1 MFRQKILSMVIL
13 AGMLLGQAV
22 PTAYAATLCDQAQ
35 FVSDITVPD
44 GASFAPGASFT
55 KTWRFMNA
63 GTCAWTT
70 SYRLVYAGGD
80 AMGSVLSVN
89 LPVNVAPGQMLD
101 ISVNLTAPVAP
112 GRYKSLWK
120 FANASGIQFGVGDSA
135 SDAFWVDINVVDTN
149 AVIYD
154 FAANAPYAQWK
165 SGAGTLPFPGTS
177 GDSRGFAYQV
187 DRPHLEDDSYD
198 SLPGLLVVPQNK
210 YNGYIQA
217 TYPEFQVQ
225 QGDRLQT
232 LVNCEFGAT
241 GCYVTF
247 RIDYLLPNG
256 AQKTLWSWKEAH
268 DKRFYRANIDLG
280 ALAGQRVRFVF
291 MLLSTGLA
299 SGDRAIWGS
308 PRIVRSGTGQPPA
321 PPATLTPL
329 PPLTPTP
336 TPITPPPPPVNPLG
350 CDRASFVTDVNVPDG
365 TTFAPGAAFSKT
377 WRIKNSGACTWT
389 KDYRLTY
396 YSGEL
401 MNAQVTVPMPFF
413 VYPGETVDLTVNLVA
428 PSAPGDY
435 RGFWILANASG
446 TLFGI
451 GSNASNPFW
460 VDIKVAG
467 EAPQEMGYNFWSNA
481 CSAQWKSGAGALP
494 CPGTAGDR
502 KGFVI
507 ADGFSHLED
516 GTMGPLPTLL
526 MSPEN
531 KYNGYIQGFYPAFTV
546 QPGDRFRTVVG
557 CDYGANCYVTFRL
570 DYMTPNG
577 GIFNFWQW
585 REQNDGKNYMA
596 DVDLTP
602 LAGRSV
608 RFILTILATGSAS
621 GDRVRWG
628 GPMIVRR
635 DAAVP
640 PTLTPVPPTAP
651 PTSDWLIY
659 VNTPHGFGFK
669 YPPQSQVIS
678 QQDNFVRINLPIQP
692 GTNLREKYLEAVV
705 TENTGLCQSPFA
717 ASSMLA
723 TSETVTIN
731 GTSFLKQT
739 GRDAGA
745 GNFYDWVAY
754 STPRNN
760 SCVSV
765 GFLLHSLNA
774 GNFDPPVPAFD
785 RAAESAVFEQI
796 MQTLAWIAPAPTDT
810 PTPTP
815 EAPITSPT
823 IMSLHMLDPMNGWA
837 ISERYVLRTN
847 NGGASWS
854 VALYESFALGGYFAS
869 PTKAWILSRYAEN
882 GAGSLYR
889 TTNGG
894 ANWTRYD
901 VPFNGG
907 SIQFVDDNT
916 GYVFQITGAAMNKQ
930 SVALYKTTDG
940 GATWTKN
947 YDNDP
952 NVPGSS
958 NTLPLGG
965 HKSGITFSNAT
976 TGWIGGDIPTDGY
989 FYFYKTSDSGVTWSR
1004 LQLTTPAGYES
1015 AYISTTAP
1023 KFFGPKDGILPV
1035 WMGIGIGM
1043 RDLFLYTTRDGGD
1056 TWTPSPAFARNAQQ
1070 TVITS
1075 MSHAISW
1082 DWAGVFH
1089 VTNNAGASWTT
1100 ITPNINFGEAFRGLD
1115 FVSAT
1120 TGWVRQITPDG
1131 LTSLFRTLD
1140 GGYTWTLVSG
1150 YPPVPPT
1157 ATPTPAPDPAAFAQT
1172 VVDTLNARNF
1182 TALPPLMN
1190 ETFTFAYWQ
1199 SQGTVYQSETA
1210 VEYLRTSHIGATP
1223 LVPDAAK
1230 DLTALLGGANPYT
1243 TMGLDPAKSRALY
1256 VSGWGLDGRTEA
1268 ILFITQRPD
1277 GSLYWH
1283 SVLMAP
1289 NGFATP
1295 TTLIGPYAVINV
1307 ATNDVLNIRAGA
1319 GVSQPIVGYF
1329 ASDAKDVFR
1338 TGASASVDGAA
1349 WVEVR
1354 RNDGLTGWVN
1364 SYYLTEYVTHEAFC
1378 ADARI
1383 QPLIEQL
1390 KQSMNQSNGSLLS
1403 PIVSPVHGVN
1413 MHLWAY
1419 GPGVNFTQ
1427 ATAASIY
1434 TNATVYN
1441 WGGGPSGIPDTGT
1454 FTAAVKPKYLE
1465 VLNAPNMETYCD
1477 ELTKVFPLWLPWPY
1491 TNIRYYNLYK
1501 PASDQI
1507 LDFRT
1512 LLVGIEYV
1520 NGQPYVYSMVTIVW
1534 EP

>member
-1 MFRQKILSMVIL
+1 MFRQKILSMVLL
-13 AGMLLGQAV
+13 AGILLGQSV
-22 PTAYAATLCDQAQ
+22 PLAHAAAFCDQAQ

-44 GASFAPGASFT
+44 GASFTPGASFT
-55 KTWRFMNA
+55 KTWRFTNA
-63 GTCAWTT
+63 GACTWTT
-70 SYRLVYAGGD
+70 SYKLVHVGGD
-80 AMGSVLSVN
+80 AMGPTTSVN

-101 ISVNLTAPVAP
+101 ISVNLAAPSSP
-112 GRYKSLWK
+112 GHYKSLWK
-120 FANASGIQFGVGDSA
+120 FANASGAQFGIGDSA
-135 SDAFWVDINVVDTN
+135 GDAFWVDINVVSTE

-154 FAANAPYAQWK
+154 FAANAPYAIWR
-165 SGAGTLPFPGTS
+165 SGAGTLPYPGTS
-177 GDSRGFAYQV
+177 GDRRGFSYQV
-187 DRPHLEDDSYD
+187 DSPHLEDDSFD
-198 SLPGLLVVPQNK
+198 SLPGLLTVPQNK

-217 TYPEFQVQ
+217 TYPEFQIQ

-232 LVNCEFGAT
+232 LVSCEFGAT

-268 DKRFYRANIDLG
+268 DKRFYRANLDLS
-280 ALAGQRVRFVF
+280 ALAGQKVRFVF

-299 SGDRAIWGS
+299 SGDRALWGS
-308 PRIVRSGTGQPPA
+308 PRIVRVGTVQPPA

-336 TPITPPPPPVNPLG
+336 TPITPPPPTIAPVG
-350 CDRASFVTDVNVPDG
+350 CDRAAFVTDVNVPDG
-365 TTFAPGAAFSKT
+365 TIFAPGAAFSKT
-377 WRIKNSGACTWT
+377 WRIKNSGSCTWT
-389 KDYRLTY
+389 KDYKLTY
-396 YSGEL
+396 YSGEV
-401 MNAQVTVPMPFF
+401 MNAQTAVNMPFF
-413 VYPGETVDLTVNLVA
+413 VYPGETVDITVNMVA
-428 PSAPGDY
+428 PGAPGDY
-435 RGFWILANASG
+435 RSYWILANASG
-446 TLFGI
+446 TMFGI
-451 GSNASNPFW
+451 GSNASNPIW

-467 EAPQEMGYNFWSNA
+467 GTLTEMGYDFWANVCA
-481 CSAQWKSGAGALP
+481 AQWKSGAGILP
-494 CPGTAGDR
+494 CPGVDGER
-502 KGFVI
+502 RGFVI
-507 ADGFSHLED
+507 ADNFSHLED
-516 GTMGPLPTLL
+516 GTMGPAPSLL

-531 KYNGYIQGFYPAFTV
+531 KYNGYIQGYYPAFTV
-546 QPGDRFRTVVG
+546 QPGDRFRAVVG
-557 CDYGANCYVTFRL
+557 CDYGASCYVTFRL
-570 DYMTPNG
+570 DYMNPNG
-577 GIFNFWQW
+577 YIGNFWQW
-585 REQNDGKNYMA
+585 REQNDRKNYTV

-608 RFILTILATGSAS
+608 RFILTILATGSAT

-628 GPMIVRR
+628 APMIIRKGG
-635 DAAVP
+635 AS
-640 PTLTPVPPTAP
+640 PTATPLPP
-651 PTSDWLIY
+651 PTSTPSMGDWLTY
-659 VNTPHGFGFK
+659 TNGTYGFEFK
-669 YPPQSQVIS
+669 YPQQSQVTS
-678 QQDNFVRINLPIQP
+678 QQNNFVRIQLPIQS
-692 GTNLREKYLEAVV
+692 GTNLSEKYLETVV
-705 TENTGLCQSPFA
+705 TENPGICQSPFA
-717 ASSMLA
+717 ASSILA
-723 TSETVTIN
+723 TSETVNIN
-731 GTSFLKQT
+731 GISFLKQT
-739 GRDAGA
+739 GGDAGA

-754 STPRNN
+754 STLRNSN
-760 SCVSV
+760 CVSM
-765 GFLLHSLNA
+765 GFVLHSHNP
-774 GNFDPPVPAFD
+774 GNYDPPIPVFD
-785 RAAESAVFEQI
+785 RTAESAVFEQI
-796 MQTLAWIAPAPTDT
+796 VKTLAWIT
-810 PTPTP
+810 PTPT
-815 EAPITSPT
+815 ETSTPIPYPGVLVPSPL
-823 IMSLHMLDPMNGWA
+823 IRELHMVDPSNGWA
-837 ISERYVLRTN
+837 IGDSYLLRTSD
-847 NGGASWS
+847 GGATWYS
-854 VALYESFALGGYFAS
+854 VLPGDT
-869 PTKAWILSRYAEN
+869 PTAGFFPTSMKGWVVSNRAETN
-882 GAGSLYR
+882 LGSLYR

-901 VPFNGG
+901 VPFNSG
-907 SIQFVDDNT
+907 SIQFVDEDT

-976 TGWIGGDIPTDGY
+976 TGWVGGDIPTDGY
-989 FYFYKTSDSGVTWSR
+989 FYFYKTTDSGVTWSR
-1004 LQLTTPAGYES
+1004 LQLATPAGYET
-1015 AYISTTAP
+1015 AYITTTAP
-1023 KFFGPKDGILPV
+1023 KFFGPNDGVLPV
-1035 WMGIGIGM
+1035 WMTIGIGM

-1056 TWTPSPAFARNAQQ
+1056 TWTPSPAFARSAQQ
-1070 TVITS
+1070 TAITS
-1075 MSHAISW
+1075 MSHAMSW

-1089 VTNNAGASWTT
+1089 VTNNAGASWIT

-1120 TGWVRQITPDG
+1120 TGWAIQTPING
-1131 LTSLFRTLD
+1131 STPLYRTLD

-1157 ATPTPAPDPAAFAQT
+1157 PTDTPVPTETP
-1172 VVDTLNARNF
+1172 
-1182 TALPPLMN
+1182 LPPP
-1190 ETFTFAYWQ
+1190 
-1199 SQGTVYQSETA
+1199 
-1210 VEYLRTSHIGATP
+1210 TS
-1223 LVPDAAK
+1223 
-1230 DLTALLGGANPYT
+1230 
-1243 TMGLDPAKSRALY
+1243 
-1256 VSGWGLDGRTEA
+1256 
-1268 ILFITQRPD
+1268 
-1277 GSLYWH
+1277 
-1283 SVLMAP
+1283 
-1289 NGFATP
+1289 TP

-1307 ATNDVLNIRAGA
+1307 ADSDVLNIRAGA

-1329 ASDAKDVFR
+1329 ASDARDVMR
-1338 TGASASVDGAA
+1338 TGPTSSVDGAA

-1354 RNDGLTGWVN
+1354 RNDGLVGWVN

-1378 ADARI
+1378 ADTRI

-1454 FTAAVKPKYLE
+1454 FNAAVKPKYLE

-1477 ELTKVFPLWLPWPY
+1477 SLDKVFPLWLPWPY

-1501 PASDQI
+1501 PGSDQI